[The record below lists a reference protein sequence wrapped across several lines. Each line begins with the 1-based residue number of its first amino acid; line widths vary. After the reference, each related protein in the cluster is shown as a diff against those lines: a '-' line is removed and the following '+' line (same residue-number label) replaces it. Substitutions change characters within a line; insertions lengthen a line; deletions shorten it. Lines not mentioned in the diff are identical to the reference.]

1 MRYSLI
7 RCAAATGLVL
17 TLALA
22 AVAPHQR
29 VMAAVPAAGY
39 ALTHTYPLGGAGG
52 WDYLTYDAVRKR
64 NGDGRDS

>member
-1 MRYSLI
+1 
-7 RCAAATGLVL
+7 
-17 TLALA
+17 
-22 AVAPHQR
+22 
-29 VMAAVPAAGY
+29 MAAVPAAGY